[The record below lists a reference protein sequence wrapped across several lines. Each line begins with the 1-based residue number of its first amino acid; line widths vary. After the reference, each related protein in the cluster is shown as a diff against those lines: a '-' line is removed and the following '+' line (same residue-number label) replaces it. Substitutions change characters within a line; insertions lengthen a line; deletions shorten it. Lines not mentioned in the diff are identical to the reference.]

1 MYRSLN
7 KSIILFL
14 QPRIYHS
21 VVSQIDLHRKMRSDR
36 RNKLNS
42 ISVIFYM
49 KIDHSLIEY
58 KKNYASSCFQ
68 IASYLSISQEE
79 KNTFLIWFFKKYH
92 TQSHIN
98 NRDIPIKT
106 GKNQMHL
113 ITLSLFK
120 IALKV
125 LDNII
130 RYETEMRYNNW
141 KSEYIYHIADY
152 NARQCLTRRE
162 PGGSEAL
169 VNSTNTS
176 WVSMPDIVLVP
187 GMAVIWLLLS
197 WSFQSHEKNK
207 N

>member
-1 MYRSLN
+1 MRWLDGTTWLN
-7 KSIILFL
+7 GCEFEWTLGVGDGQGGLACCDSWDHKESDTTEWLNWTELNWIWLFKNII
-14 QPRIYHS
+14 
-21 VVSQIDLHRKMRSDR
+21 HRATST
-36 RNKLNS
+36 
-42 ISVIFYM
+42 
-49 KIDHSLIEY
+49 
-58 KKNYASSCFQ
+58 A
-68 IASYLSISQEE
+68 
-79 KNTFLIWFFKKYH
+79 
-92 TQSHIN
+92 

-106 GKNQMHL
+106 SKNQKHL

-162 PGGSEAL
+162 SGGSEAL
-169 VNSTNTS
+169 ANSTNTS

-197 WSFQSHEKNK
+197 WSFQSHEKKK